1 MPDPSDAA
9 PPAAPSTAPDAA
21 PAEVPE
27 PRLRRRL
34 PGWVLPATAGLA
46 SVILGLG
53 LAELTAAFV
62 APRAGPVLVVGSQLI
77 DWAPAWAK
85 QTAIALFGTGDK
97 AALLTGIAIV
107 LVVVA
112 GAAGVL
118 ERWKPPIGRVVI
130 GGAGVFGV
138 GAAIARS
145 GSSPADIIPAVVATV
160 VALIALGYL
169 LRKLDERPR
178 SRPVNP
184 ATLRA
189 TGSARGTSASTV
201 EASAAQREA
210 AERVSRRRFLGLSAG
225 AVAIGALSTVGGYA
239 LEAGARAAAAARNA
253 LKLPAAAT
261 KAPAVPAGAEL
272 DIPGLAT
279 AVTSNTEFYRI
290 DTALQV
296 PQLDPTQW
304 ELKITGMVEK
314 PLTVTFAELLAL
326 PLEESYT
333 TLMCVSNEVGGN
345 LIGNAK
351 WLGYPIRHLLA
362 RARPTASADM
372 VLSRSS
378 DGFTA
383 STPLSVLQ
391 EDDRNAILAVGM
403 NGDPLPPEHGYPVRM
418 VVPGLYGYVS
428 ATKWV
433 VELEVTRFADR
444 TAYWTDRGWSSHG
457 PVKLESRVDVPRD
470 GAGLKGGRVIVAGV
484 AWHQHTGIQKV
495 EVRVDGGAWSEADLA
510 TAISADTWVQWRW
523 NWDAPAGQHEL
534 EVRATDAD
542 GAVQT
547 AEVADTVPNGATG
560 YHRVRVN
567 VG

>member
-1 MPDPSDAA
+1 VTDRWS
-9 PPAAPSTAPDAA
+9 
-21 PAEVPE
+21 
-27 PRLRRRL
+27 
-34 PGWVLPATAGLA
+34 WVLPAAAGLA
-46 SVILGLG
+46 SVVLGLG

-62 APRAGPVLVVGSQLI
+62 APQASPILVVGSQLI

-97 AALLTGIAIV
+97 AALLTGIAIA
-107 LVVVA
+107 LVVLS

-118 ERWKPPIGRVVI
+118 EWWKPPIGRILI
-130 GGAGVFGV
+130 GAAGVFGV

-160 VALIALGYL
+160 IALIALGYL

-178 SRPVNP
+178 ARPVNP
-184 ATLRA
+184 AALRA
-189 TGSARGTSASTV
+189 AGSVRAPSSSTA
-201 EASAAQREA
+201 EAAAAQREE

-225 AVAIGALSTVGGYA
+225 AIVVGALATAGGYA
-239 LEAGARAAAAARNA
+239 LEAGARAASAARNA
-253 LKLPAAAT
+253 LKLPAPAT
-261 KAPAVPAGAEL
+261 KAPAVPSGAEL
-272 DIPGLAT
+272 DIPGLAKVVSPN
-279 AVTSNTEFYRI
+279 AEFYRI

-296 PQLDPTQW
+296 PQLDPARW
-304 ELKITGMVEK
+304 ELKIIGMVHT
-314 PLTVTFAELLAL
+314 PVTLTFAELLAL

-333 TLMCVSNEVGGN
+333 TLMCVSNDVGGG

-362 RARPTASADM
+362 RAKPTASADM

-391 EDDRNAILAVGM
+391 EDDRNAILAIGM

-444 TAYWTDRGWSSHG
+444 TAYWTDRGWSAHG
-457 PVKLESRVDVPRD
+457 PVKLESRIDVPRA
-470 GAGLKGGRVIVAGV
+470 GANVKSGRVVVAGV

-495 EVRVDGGAWSEADLA
+495 EVRVDGGAWNEAELA
-510 TAISADTWVQWRW
+510 AAISADTWVQWRW
-523 NWDAPAGQHEL
+523 DWDASAGQHQL
-534 EVRATDAD
+534 EVRATDAT

-547 AEVADTVPNGATG
+547 SEVADTVPDGATG
-560 YHRVRVN
+560 YHTIPVN
-567 VG
+567 VS

>member
-1 MPDPSDAA
+1 VPDSAPASVPDPASD
-9 PPAAPSTAPDAA
+9 PAPDSSS
-21 PAEVPE
+21 
-27 PRLRRRL
+27 RRGL
-34 PGWVLPATAGLA
+34 PGWLLPAAAGLA
-46 SVILGLG
+46 SVVLGLG
-53 LAELTAAFV
+53 IAELVAAFV
-62 APRAGPVLVVGSQLI
+62 APAASPVLVVGSQLI

-97 AALLTGIAIV
+97 TALLTGIAIA
-107 LVVVA
+107 LVIVA

-118 ERWKPPIGRVVI
+118 EHWKSPIGRIIV
-130 GGAGVFGV
+130 GAAGVFGV

-145 GSSPADIIPAVVATV
+145 GSSPADIIPAGVATI

-178 SRPVNP
+178 ARPVNP

-189 TGSARGTSASTV
+189 PGSTRAPSTSTA
-201 EASAAQREA
+201 EAAAAQREA
-210 AERVSRRRFLGLSAG
+210 AARLSRRRFLVLTSG
-225 AVAIGALSTVGGYA
+225 AVVIGALSAVSGYA
-239 LEAGARAAAAARNA
+239 LQAGARAAAAARNA
-253 LKLPAAAT
+253 LKLPA
-261 KAPAVPAGAEL
+261 PAVKAAAFPSGAEL
-272 DIPGLAT
+272 DIPGLAKVVSPN
-279 AVTSNTEFYRI
+279 AEFYRI

-296 PQLDPTQW
+296 PQIDPTAW
-304 ELKITGMVEK
+304 ELKITGLVEK
-314 PLTVTFAELLAL
+314 PISITFAELLAL
-326 PLEESYT
+326 PLEESFT

-351 WLGYPIRHLLA
+351 WLGYPIRHLLE

-372 VLSRSS
+372 VLSHSL

-433 VELEVTRFADR
+433 VELQVTRFADH
-444 TAYWTDRGWSSHG
+444 TAYWTDRGWSPRG
-457 PVKLESRVDVPRD
+457 PVKLESRIDVPR
-470 GAGLKGGRVIVAGV
+470 AGTSVKGGRVVVACV

-495 EVRVDGGAWSEADLA
+495 EVRVDGGDWNEAELA
-510 TAISADTWVQWRW
+510 DAISADTWVQWRW
-523 NWDAPAGQHEL
+523 DWDAPAGQHQL
-534 EVRATDAD
+534 EVRATDAA
-542 GAVQT
+542 GETQT
-547 AEVADTVPNGATG
+547 AQVADTVPNGATG
-560 YHRVRVN
+560 YHAIPVN
-567 VG
+567 VS

>member
-1 MPDPSDAA
+1 
-9 PPAAPSTAPDAA
+9 
-21 PAEVPE
+21 V
-27 PRLRRRL
+27 RRL
-34 PGWVLPATAGLA
+34 PGWVLPAAAGLA

-53 LAELTAAFV
+53 VAELAAALV
-62 APRAGPVLVVGSQLI
+62 APQASPVFVVGSQLI

-97 AALLTGIAIV
+97 TALLTGIAIA

-112 GAAGVL
+112 GAAGAL
-118 ERWKPPIGRVVI
+118 EQWKPPLGRVII
-130 GGAGVFGV
+130 GAAGVFGV
-138 GAAIARS
+138 GAAIART
-145 GSSPADIIPAVVATV
+145 GSSPADIIPAAVATI

-169 LRKLDERPR
+169 LRTLHERPR

-189 TGSARGTSASTV
+189 TGSLRTPGSST
-201 EASAAQREA
+201 ADAAAAQREE

-225 AVAIGALSTVGGYA
+225 AVVVGALAMVGGYA
-239 LEAGARAAAAARNA
+239 LEAGARAATAARNA
-253 LKLPAAAT
+253 LKLPAAAA

-272 DIPGLAT
+272 GIPGLAR
-279 AVTSNTEFYRI
+279 VVSSNAEFYRI

-296 PQLDPTQW
+296 PQLDPAQW
-304 ELKITGMVEK
+304 QLKITGMVEK
-314 PLTVTFAELLAL
+314 PLSISFAELLAL

-333 TLMCVSNEVGGN
+333 TLMCVSNEVGGS

-372 VLSRSS
+372 VLSHSS

-391 EDDRNAILAVGM
+391 EDGRNAILAVGM

-444 TAYWTDRGWSSHG
+444 SAYWTERGWSSHG
-457 PVKLESRVDVPRD
+457 PVKLESRIDVPRA
-470 GAGLKGGRVIVAGV
+470 GAGVKAGRVVVAGV

-495 EVRVDGGAWSEADLA
+495 EVRVDGGDWNEAELA

-523 NWDAPAGQHEL
+523 DWDAPPGQHQL
-534 EVRATDAD
+534 EVRATDAS
-542 GAVQT
+542 GSIQT

-560 YHRVRVN
+560 YHSIPVN

>member
-1 MPDPSDAA
+1 MPEQSQ
-9 PPAAPSTAPDAA
+9 
-21 PAEVPE
+21 
-27 PRLRRRL
+27 RRRL
-34 PGWVLPATAGLA
+34 PGWLLPAAAGLA
-46 SVILGLG
+46 SVVLGLG
-53 LAELTAAFV
+53 VAELAAALV
-62 APRAGPVLVVGSQLI
+62 APQASPVLVVGSQLI

-97 AALLTGIAIV
+97 TALLTGIAIA
-107 LVVVA
+107 LVIVA

-118 ERWKPPIGRVVI
+118 ERWKPPIGRI
-130 GGAGVFGV
+130 IFGAAGVFGV

-145 GSSPADIIPAVVATV
+145 GSSPFDIIPAAVATI

-169 LRKLDERPR
+169 LRKLDEKPRP
-178 SRPVNP
+178 RPVNP

-189 TGSARGTSASTV
+189 AGSVKAPSTATA
-201 EASAAQREA
+201 EAAAAQRAA
-210 AERVSRRRFLGLSAG
+210 AERLSRRRFLELTGG
-225 AVAIGALSTVGGYA
+225 AVVIGALSAAGGYA
-239 LEAGARAAAAARNA
+239 LQAGARAAAAARNA
-253 LKLPAAAT
+253 LKLPAAAS

-272 DIPGLAT
+272 DIPGLAK
-279 AVTSNTEFYRI
+279 VVSSNADFYRI

-314 PLTVTFAELLAL
+314 PVTLTFAELLAL

-362 RARPTASADM
+362 HAKPKASADM
-372 VLSRSS
+372 VFSHSS

-391 EDDRNAILAVGM
+391 DDRNAILAVGM
-403 NGDPLPPEHGYPVRM
+403 NGHPLPPEHGYPVRM

-433 VELEVTRFADR
+433 VELEVTRFTDHS
-444 TAYWTDRGWSSHG
+444 AYWTERGWSAHG
-457 PVKLESRVDVPRD
+457 PVKTESRIDVPRA
-470 GAGLKGGRVIVAGV
+470 GANLKAGSVVVAGV

-495 EVRVDGGAWSEADLA
+495 EVRVDDGDWNEAQLA
-510 TAISADTWVQWRW
+510 TAISADTWVQWHW
-523 NWDAPAGQHEL
+523 EWDAPAGQHQVQ
-534 EVRATDAD
+534 VRATDAT
-542 GAVQT
+542 GATQT
-547 AEVADTVPNGATG
+547 STVADTVPDGATG
-560 YHRVRVN
+560 YHTIPVV

>member
-1 MPDPSDAA
+1 MPASAPVSDPDPVED
-9 PPAAPSTAPDAA
+9 PADQPTA
-21 PAEVPE
+21 
-27 PRLRRRL
+27 RRRMPRWL
-34 PGWVLPATAGLA
+34 LPAFAGIA
-46 SVILGLG
+46 SVVLGLG
-53 LAELTAAFV
+53 IAELVAAFV
-62 APRAGPVLVVGSQLI
+62 APAASPVLVVGSQLI

-97 AALLTGIAIV
+97 TALLTGIAIV
-107 LVVVA
+107 LAAVS
-112 GAAGVL
+112 GAAGVV
-118 ERWKPPIGRVVI
+118 ERWKPPIGRIVI

-145 GSSPADIIPAVVATV
+145 GSSPADIIPAGAATI

-169 LRKLDERPR
+169 LRKLDERPAA
-178 SRPVNP
+178 RPVNP
-184 ATLRA
+184 ASLRSSGSTRPPA
-189 TGSARGTSASTV
+189 TTTA
-201 EASAAQREA
+201 EAAAAQREA
-210 AERVSRRRFLGLSAG
+210 AARLSRRRFLALSSG
-225 AVAIGALSTVGGYA
+225 AVVIGALSAVGGYA
-239 LEAGARAAAAARNA
+239 LQAGARAATAARNA
-253 LKLPAAAT
+253 LKLPAPAVKAA
-261 KAPAVPAGAEL
+261 PVPAGAEL
-272 DIPGLAT
+272 DIPGLAK
-279 AVTSNTEFYRI
+279 VVSPNSEFYRI

-314 PLTVTFAELLAL
+314 PVSITFAELLAL

-372 VLSRSS
+372 MLSHSS

-433 VELEVTRFADR
+433 VELQVTRFADH
-444 TAYWTDRGWSSHG
+444 TAYWTDRGWSPRG
-457 PVKLESRVDVPRD
+457 PVKVESRIDVPRA
-470 GAGLKGGRVIVAGV
+470 GANVKTGRVVVAGV

-495 EVRVDGGAWSEADLA
+495 EVRVDGGDWNEADLA
-510 TAISADTWVQWRW
+510 AAISADTWVQWRW
-523 NWDAPAGQHEL
+523 EWDAPAGQHRL
-534 EVRATDAD
+534 EVRATDAA
-542 GAVQT
+542 GTTQT
-547 AEVADTVPNGATG
+547 SQVADTVPDGATG
-560 YHRVRVN
+560 YHAIPVN
-567 VG
+567 VR

>member
-1 MPDPSDAA
+1 MVRRVIGWLL
-9 PPAAPSTAPDAA
+9 PAA
-21 PAEVPE
+21 
-27 PRLRRRL
+27 
-34 PGWVLPATAGLA
+34 AGLA

-62 APRAGPVLVVGSQLI
+62 APQASPVLVVGSQLI

-97 AALLTGIAIV
+97 AALLTGIAIA
-107 LVVVA
+107 LVIVS

-118 ERWKPPIGRVVI
+118 ERWKPPLGRIIIGA
-130 GGAGVFGV
+130 AGVFGV

-145 GSSPADIIPAVVATV
+145 GSSPADIIPAAVATV

-189 TGSARGTSASTV
+189 IGAVRTPGTSPADV
-201 EASAAQREA
+201 AAAGRAA

-225 AVAIGALSTVGGYA
+225 TVVVGALALAGGYA

-261 KAPAVPAGAEL
+261 KADAVPAGAEL
-272 DIPGLAT
+272 DIPGLAK
-279 AVTSNTEFYRI
+279 VVSSNADFYRI

-314 PLTVTFAELLAL
+314 PLTIGFGELLAL

-333 TLMCVSNEVGGN
+333 TLMCVSNEVGGS

-351 WLGYPIRHLLA
+351 WLGYPIRHLLT

-372 VLSRSS
+372 VLSHSS

-391 EDDRNAILAVGM
+391 DDRNAILAVGM
-403 NGDPLPPEHGYPVRM
+403 NGDPLPPDHGYPVRM

-433 VELEVTRFADR
+433 VELEVTRFADHS
-444 TAYWTDRGWSSHG
+444 AYWTERGWSSRG
-457 PVKLESRVDVPRD
+457 PVKLESRIDVPRS
-470 GAGLKGGRVIVAGV
+470 GANVKAGSVVVAGV

-495 EVRVDGGAWSEADLA
+495 EVRVDGGDWNEAELA

-523 NWDAPAGQHEL
+523 NWDASAGQHQL
-534 EVRATDAD
+534 EVRATDAT
-542 GAVQT
+542 GAIQT

-560 YHRVRVN
+560 YHLVSVN

>member
-1 MPDPSDAA
+1 
-9 PPAAPSTAPDAA
+9 
-21 PAEVPE
+21 VPE
-27 PRLRRRL
+27 PSQRRL
-34 PGWVLPATAGLA
+34 PAWVLPAAAGLA

-53 LAELTAAFV
+53 LAELVAALL
-62 APRAGPVLVVGSQLI
+62 APQASPVLVVGSQLI

-97 AALLTGIAIV
+97 TALLTGIAIALAIV
-107 LVVVA
+107 S

-118 ERWKPPIGRVVI
+118 ERWKPPIGRVI
-130 GGAGVFGV
+130 FGAAGVFGV
-138 GAAIARS
+138 GAAFARS
-145 GSSPADIIPAVVATV
+145 GSSPFDIIPAAVATI
-160 VALIALGYL
+160 VAVIALAYL

-178 SRPVNP
+178 PRPVNP

-189 TGSARGTSASTV
+189 AGSVQPPATATA
-201 EASAAQREA
+201 EAAVAQREA
-210 AERVSRRRFLGLSAG
+210 ADRVSRRRFLGLTGG
-225 AVAIGALSTVGGYA
+225 AVVVGALVALGGYA
-239 LEAGARAAAAARNA
+239 LEAGARAASAARSA
-253 LKLPAAAT
+253 LKLPAAAA
-261 KAPAVPAGAEL
+261 KAPAVPAGAEF
-272 DIPGLAT
+272 DIPGLAKVVSPN
-279 AVTSNTEFYRI
+279 ADFYRI

-296 PQLDPTQW
+296 PQIDASQW
-304 ELKITGMVEK
+304 QLKITGMVEK
-314 PLTVTFAELLAL
+314 PVTVSFAELLAL

-351 WLGYPIRHLLA
+351 WLGYPIRHLLE
-362 RARPTASADM
+362 RAKPMASADM
-372 VLSRSS
+372 VFSHSS

-433 VELEVTRFADR
+433 VELEVTRFADHS
-444 TAYWTDRGWSSHG
+444 AYWTERGWSSHG
-457 PVKLESRVDVPRD
+457 PIKIESRVDVPRA
-470 GAGLKGGRVIVAGV
+470 GANVKAGTVVVAGV

-495 EVRVDGGAWSEADLA
+495 EVRVDGGAWNEATLA

-523 NWDAPAGQHEL
+523 EWDAPVGQHQL
-534 EVRATDAD
+534 EVRATDAT
-542 GAVQT
+542 GTAQT
-547 AEVADTVPNGATG
+547 AQVADTVPNGATG
-560 YHRVRVN
+560 YHLVAVS
-567 VG
+567 VA

>member
-1 MPDPSDAA
+1 VPDQ
-9 PPAAPSTAPDAA
+9 
-21 PAEVPE
+21 
-27 PRLRRRL
+27 PRRHL
-34 PGWVLPATAGLA
+34 PGWVLPAAAGLA

-53 LAELTAAFV
+53 LAELAAALV
-62 APRAGPVLVVGSQLI
+62 APQASPVLVVGSQLI

-97 AALLTGIAIV
+97 TALLTGIAIA

-112 GAAGVL
+112 CAAGAL
-118 ERWKPPIGRVVI
+118 EHWKPPIGRI
-130 GGAGVFGV
+130 IFGAAGVFGV

-145 GSSPADIIPAVVATV
+145 GSSPFDIIPAVVATV

-178 SRPVNP
+178 ARPVNP

-189 TGSARGTSASTV
+189 PGSVRSPATATA
-201 EASAAQREA
+201 EAAATQREQ
-210 AERVSRRRFLGLSAG
+210 AERVSRRRFLGLTGG
-225 AVAIGALSTVGGYA
+225 AVVVGALATLGGYA

-253 LKLPAAAT
+253 LKLPAPTVKAA
-261 KAPAVPAGAEL
+261 AVPAGAEF

-279 AVTSNTEFYRI
+279 VISSNADFYRI

-314 PLTVTFAELLAL
+314 PVTLSFAELLAL

-333 TLMCVSNEVGGN
+333 TLMCVSNEVGGT

-362 RARPTASADM
+362 RAQPTASADM
-372 VLSRSS
+372 VFSHSS

-433 VELEVTRFADR
+433 VELEVTRFADHS
-444 TAYWTDRGWSSHG
+444 AYWTERGWSSRG
-457 PVKLESRVDVPRD
+457 PIKLESRIDVPRA
-470 GAGLKGGRVIVAGV
+470 GANVKAGKVVVAGV
-484 AWHQHTGIQKV
+484 AWHQHTGIQGV
-495 EVRVDGGAWSEADLA
+495 EVRVDGGAWNEATLA

-523 NWDAPAGQHEL
+523 EWDAPAGQHEL
-534 EVRATDAD
+534 EVRATD
-542 GAVQT
+542 QT
-547 AEVADTVPNGATG
+547 GEIQTSDVADTVPNGATG
-560 YHRVRVN
+560 YHLIPVS